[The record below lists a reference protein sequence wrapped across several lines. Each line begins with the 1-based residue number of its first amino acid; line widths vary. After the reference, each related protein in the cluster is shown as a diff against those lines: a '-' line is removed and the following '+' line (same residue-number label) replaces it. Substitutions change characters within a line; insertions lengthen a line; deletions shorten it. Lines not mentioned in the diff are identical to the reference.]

1 MAMKYWCII
10 QVCLSMAHMLNTP
23 FPAFICCNS
32 HLPWGHCPLPWWFHL
47 WSIEDSWW
55 TWQVLSLLKQWHCNY
70 HHPSPSTRTRAGRV
84 CVINCATPSFNHIEC
99 LVTCFSV
106 RNNKNKQT
114 NLKFEKCLFPLYVAI
129 SACPN
134 FAGQQM
140 DRCLWHATCRVW
152 HEIPQLCL
160 IILPL
165 YSYIIISIYT
175 YIYMYGYVWIFICH
189 QHVFPH
195 STALFYG
202 IPRKTPVAKTCSSRP
217 EPWVSWQQRQRG
229 VHLSRLGVCI
239 GYIYI
244 QIYIYIYIPMIYI
257 YIYIIIYI

>member
-175 YIYMYGYVWIFICH
+175 YIYICMDMYGYLYVINMF
-189 QHVFPH
+189 FPIQLRF
-195 STALFYG
+195 STAS
-202 IPRKTPVAKTCSSRP
+202 PEKTRSPKHAPPGLSLGFHGSSAKEVSTYRG
-217 EPWVSWQQRQRG
+217 WVS
-229 VHLSRLGVCI
+229 V
-239 GYIYI
+239 
-244 QIYIYIYIPMIYI
+244 
-257 YIYIIIYI
+257 